1 MEERGIR
8 EDKGTAGAEDH
19 PYTQVSYITCISECI
34 HMCKMNIFILKYLYL
49 SPGHIQKNLVTL
61 LESSMGYLEQAQR
74 YEVMPEVAKLLQPFY
89 EEARDSKVSPSMI

>member
-1 MEERGIR
+1 
-8 EDKGTAGAEDH
+8 
-19 PYTQVSYITCISECI
+19 
-34 HMCKMNIFILKYLYL
+34 MNIFILKSLYL

>member
-1 MEERGIR
+1 
-8 EDKGTAGAEDH
+8 
-19 PYTQVSYITCISECI
+19 
-34 HMCKMNIFILKYLYL
+34 MNIFILKYLYL

-74 YEVMPEVAKLLQPFY
+74 YEVMPDVAKLLQPFY

>member
-1 MEERGIR
+1 
-8 EDKGTAGAEDH
+8 
-19 PYTQVSYITCISECI
+19 
-34 HMCKMNIFILKYLYL
+34 MCKIILCL

-74 YEVMPEVAKLLQPFY
+74 YEVMPEVAKLLQLFY